1 MSSLFRLAIEA
12 IKSGQ
17 IKLHN
22 PAFQVSFMDRMS
34 RPAKFRQRYAADELW
49 NFYQVDYL
57 CLYIMCLANA
67 ADTPF
72 FYNDCQILL
81 ERQLTIMQ
89 TVPCEYRELY
99 MMSG

>member
-49 NFYQVDYL
+49 NFYQVDY
-57 CLYIMCLANA
+57 
-67 ADTPF
+67 
-72 FYNDCQILL
+72 
-81 ERQLTIMQ
+81 
-89 TVPCEYRELY
+89 
-99 MMSG
+99 